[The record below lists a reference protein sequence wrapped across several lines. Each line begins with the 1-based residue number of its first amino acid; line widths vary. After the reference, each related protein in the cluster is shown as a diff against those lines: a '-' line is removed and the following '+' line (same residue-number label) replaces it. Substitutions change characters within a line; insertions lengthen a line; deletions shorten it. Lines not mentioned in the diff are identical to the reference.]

1 MRPSAQSKKRSGHDQ
16 RLILNPRCRGC
27 ILENPAYNSRHIPS
41 CRRDE
46 LFLEAAAAAV
56 NGKIISK
63 EKKMADRSQF
73 TLYSGAH
80 RGAESEFG
88 KQAERW
94 GIKEV
99 NFSFEGHAPERT
111 RGVRVLGPAELDKG
125 DVSMEIVSTR
135 MGRSYSKADKIRK
148 VIQSIFHMINNG
160 YQVFAVGWIQP
171 DGTVKGGTGWGVE
184 LAKLFNRPV
193 SVYDQDRK
201 GWYLWKD
208 NQWVAEIP
216 GIAHETFVGTGTRNL
231 TEDGQKAIA
240 DLFTKSFGPPKN

>member
-1 MRPSAQSKKRSGHDQ
+1 LQSQRIAGLAFSKIWLNIASTSRRQRRDVPFWEAASAARSSKK
-16 RLILNPRCRGC
+16 I
-27 ILENPAYNSRHIPS
+27 
-41 CRRDE
+41 
-46 LFLEAAAAAV
+46 V
-56 NGKIISK
+56 K
-63 EKKMADRSQF
+63 EKKMADCSQV

-88 KQAERW
+88 QQAESW
-94 GIKEV
+94 GVQEV
-99 NFSFEGHAPERT
+99 NFSFEGHALERT

-135 MGRSYSKADKIRK
+135 MGRTYSKADKIRK

-201 GWYLWKD
+201 GWFSWKD
-208 NQWVAEIP
+208 NQWTVDQP
-216 GIAHETFVGTGTRNL
+216 VIAHKTFVGTGTRNL
-231 TEDGQKAIA
+231 TEDGRKAII
-240 DLFTKSFGPPKN
+240 DLFETSFRKGKPGKKYPPS